1 MSAFGYDLSVLD
13 REGPNPVYKQIAD
26 AIAARIRSGDLP
38 EGSPIP
44 SEADLVEE
52 YRIARTTARRV
63 ARELREQGLAFT
75 VQGEGTFVGQ
85 PGSPRGQRKIPRY
98 QEIAAEVAERIRSG
112 ELPPNRPIPSEQG
125 LIDQYGVSKVTAR
138 QAVQRLREQGWV
150 FTVPHRGTYANEKEK
165 WPK

>member
-1 MSAFGYDLSVLD
+1 MLD

-26 AIAARIRSGDLP
+26 VIAERIRSGDLP

-44 SEADLVEE
+44 SEAELVDE
-52 YRIARTTARRV
+52 YGIARTTARRV

-75 VQGEGTFVGQ
+75 VQGEGTFVGTE
-85 PGSPRGQRKIPRY
+85 GSPRGLRKIPRY
-98 QEIAAEVAERIRSG
+98 QQIATELAERIRTG

-150 FTVPHRGTYANEKEK
+150 FTVPHRGTYPNEPEK